1 MLDKIERLLDW
12 IADAWEFD
20 KVKLLGAISTW
31 FVIVPV
37 VIAASIMFFPY
48 LLAVLGM
55 SIVIASATYY
65 LACLTD
71 SYQRRSY
78 RSRSES
84 RTTSKDARTRN

>member
-55 SIVIASATYY
+55 IIVIASATYY
-65 LACLTD
+65 LVSLID
-71 SYQRRSY
+71 
-78 RSRSES
+78 
-84 RTTSKDARTRN
+84 NG